1 MTSVQTAVN
10 PPTYGRGDPPPP
22 LVASPREDRGRWAEN
37 TVLLFVTGAV
47 VTYFCVLAVVAV
59 YYDLFETI
67 PAVTRAWHRL
77 IPDPALRHA
86 VRDVGEGLLGGLG
99 GVYAVRNRYKVL
111 KPKNWLDRLEIDHL
125 HVPNVKDDKRSS
137 LWWLLGLPVLVIVYA
152 QVGFWAAFGI
162 ITAVRH
168 VWHVVPPTAAA
179 HLPASTASLQGRL
192 TATFLSQWPNKLMGY
207 AAAFFLGRRPAKAV
221 FDDLQLWLCEQR
233 VLRDQYLPRTT
244 TWLHRLHLAT
254 VVQGLGK
261 RSVQSS
267 APWYYPPTWKA
278 TFNDVKATGATK
290 TELHGKA
297 PLVAIRTLSIVAIRP
312 GGPGLVHHD
321 LHSEELNRRP
331 QDAPTTSFYDSGR
344 ATSRCGTWRR
354 RRTAA
359 RTSRRTALPG
369 QVGW

>member
-1 MTSVQTAVN
+1 MASVQASVQAAVGT
-10 PPTYGRGDPPPP
+10 PQYGRGDPPPP
-22 LVASPREDRGRWAEN
+22 LVASPREDRGRWTGN
-37 TVLLFVTGAV
+37 TILLFVTGAV
-47 VTYFCVLAVVAV
+47 VTYLCVLAVVAL
-59 YYDLFETI
+59 YYDIFETI

-111 KPKNWLDRLEIDHL
+111 KPKNRLDRLEIDHL
-125 HVPNVKDDKRSS
+125 HIPNVKDDKRSS
-137 LWWLLGLPVLVIVYA
+137 LWWLLGLPVLVIIYA

-233 VLRDQYLPRTT
+233 VLRDQSLTRTT
-244 TWLHRLHLAT
+244 VQRLHR
-254 VVQGLGK
+254 
-261 RSVQSS
+261 RSLRSS

-278 TFNDVKATGATK
+278 TFNDVKATGATEA
-290 TELHGKA
+290 ELHGKA
-297 PLVAIRTLSIVAIRP
+297 PLVAVRTLSFVAIA
-312 GGPGLVHHD
+312 LVA
-321 LHSEELNRRP
+321 
-331 QDAPTTSFYDSGR
+331 Q
-344 ATSRCGTWRR
+344 
-354 RRTAA
+354 
-359 RTSRRTALPG
+359 
-369 QVGW
+369 GWYIITFIAKG